1 MSIIRPVLALLLAL
15 AAQLLHAQ
23 PLTVSAAASLSDAFR
38 EIGKAF
44 EATRH
49 GVVVRF
55 NFAASGVLLQQIAQ
69 GAPVDVLASADA
81 ETMQRAQE
89 RKLIDAATRRDFAA
103 NTLVLVTPL
112 ADAVGIKALA
122 DLRHPA
128 VRRIALGKPASVP
141 AGRHA
146 RSALEQAGLLP
157 LLEPRLVPADSV
169 RQALDYVARAEVEAG
184 FVYRTD
190 AIALPDRVRIVQ
202 PVAGTGPIRY
212 PAAVVS
218 DSRHQPLAREFVQFL
233 ASDTAQQILARLGFG
248 RP

>member
-1 MSIIRPVLALLLAL
+1 M
-15 AAQLLHAQ
+15 
-23 PLTVSAAASLSDAFR
+23 
-38 EIGKAF
+38 
-44 EATRH
+44 
-49 GVVVRF
+49 
-55 NFAASGVLLQQIAQ
+55 
-69 GAPVDVLASADA
+69 
-81 ETMQRAQE
+81 
-89 RKLIDAATRRDFAA
+89 
-103 NTLVLVTPL
+103 
-112 ADAVGIKALA
+112 
-122 DLRHPA
+122 
-128 VRRIALGKPASVP
+128 
-141 AGRHA
+141 
-146 RSALEQAGLLP
+146 P